1 MNHHNISASEA
12 HLASPHV
19 LVRETRRRP
28 KPGFVVKAH
37 LVALAIGVA
46 GGVVDVVTRQP
57 TCITLILAGAIVW
70 FIWTGRE

>member
-12 HLASPHV
+12 HLSSPHV

-28 KPGFVVKAH
+28 RSGFVLQSH

-46 GGVVDVVTRQP
+46 GGVVDVITRQP
-57 TCITLILAGAIVW
+57 TCISLIIVGAIAW
-70 FIWTGRE
+70 FIWAGRE